1 MYADNARISH
11 RQLFRQTVTALLG
24 VYFFFIPMEESLRGR
39 QGVLCLVSAS
49 LLYLFLIIYFIRI
62 RNFFPGQR
70 NTLGDCGEGF
80 FCSFTFPGSG
90 WPASAS
96 CF

>member
-62 RNFFPGQR
+62 RNFFSRPEKY
-70 NTLGDCGEGF
+70 LGRLWGKIF
-80 FCSFTFPGSG
+80 LLLYVS
-90 WPASAS
+90 WLWMASP
-96 CF
+96 